1 MNNSSSPNTAVART
15 RRIAHPLELLPG
27 FGRWPASP
35 GRDALYT
42 VIFSSLVALVLVAI
56 QAMVSDPSR
65 PLGRYFVVML
75 LVSNL
80 CGLFIH
86 GGMALL
92 NFLFHG
98 WPQRARGLPRVLL
111 HIVVSV
117 VSVMAGVAISNV
129 LLSGGP
135 ALHLLAAPAAL
146 IQCTLIAAVIAVFML
161 VVRRNAERRIQAA
174 QNAARQKELEA
185 ATARLL
191 AEARLRALQ
200 AQIEPHFL
208 YNTLANVMGLIGPH
222 PDQARHMLER
232 FIDYLRASLDTSR
245 SEATTLGDEARLL
258 AAYLD
263 VLTVRMGARLRYRI
277 DVPAALHHV
286 AIAPMLLQP
295 MVENAIS
302 HGLEPKVE
310 GGEVTINASID
321 NGVLHL
327 VVSDTGVGLDL
338 AAGAMSRKPGGGVG
352 LGNLR
357 ERLRSLYGAGASVAL
372 LENQPCGMLVRIA
385 IPVSSLT
392 TNPTS

>member
-1 MNNSSSPNTAVART
+1 MNTPSSHHTAAVQA

-27 FGRWPASP
+27 FRRWPASP
-35 GRDALYT
+35 RRDALYT
-42 VIFSSLVALVLVAI
+42 VIFSSLIALVLVAI
-56 QAMVSDPSR
+56 QSMVSDPSR
-65 PLGRYFVVML
+65 PLGRYFAVML

-92 NFLFHG
+92 NYLFSD

-117 VSVMAGVAISNV
+117 VSVVAGVAVSNV

-135 ALHLLAAPAAL
+135 ALHLLATPTAL

-174 QNAARQKELEA
+174 FDAARQKELEA

-277 DVPAALHHV
+277 DVPAALRQV

-295 MVENAIS
+295 VVENAIS

-310 GGEVTINASID
+310 GGEVTISASVD
-321 NGVLHL
+321 DGVLHL

-385 IPVSSLT
+385 IPESSLT
-392 TNPTS
+392 MNSSL

>member
-135 ALHLLAAPAAL
+135 ALHLLATPAAL

-222 PDQARHMLER
+222 PDQARYMLER

-321 NGVLHL
+321 NGLLHL

-338 AAGAMSRKPGGGVG
+338 AAGAVSRKPGGGVG

>member
-1 MNNSSSPNTAVART
+1 MNTPSSPNTAAAQARRT
-15 RRIAHPLELLPG
+15 AHPLELLPG

-35 GRDALYT
+35 RRDALYT
-42 VIFSSLVALVLVAI
+42 VIFSSLIALVLVAI
-56 QAMVSDPSR
+56 QAMVSDPGR
-65 PLGRYFVVML
+65 PLGRYFAAML

-92 NFLFHG
+92 NYLFND

-117 VSVMAGVAISNV
+117 VSVVAGVAVSNV

-135 ALHLLAAPAAL
+135 ALHVLATPAAVF
-146 IQCTLIAAVIAVFML
+146 QCTLIAAVIAVFML

-174 QNAARQKELEA
+174 TDAARQKELEE

-263 VLTVRMGARLRYRI
+263 VLTVRMGSRLRYRI
-277 DVPAALHHV
+277 DVPAALHQV

-295 MVENAIS
+295 VVENAIA

-310 GGEVTINASID
+310 GGAVTITASID
-321 NGVLHL
+321 DGVLRL
-327 VVSDTGVGLDL
+327 VVSDTGVGLDV
-338 AAGAMSRKPGGGVG
+338 AAGAASRKPGGGVG

-372 LENQPCGMLVRIA
+372 LENQPCGMLVRIV
-385 IPVSSLT
+385 IPMSSLT
-392 TNPTS
+392 V

>member
-1 MNNSSSPNTAVART
+1 MNTSPLPSSAAAPARRT
-15 RRIAHPLELLPG
+15 AHPLELLPG
-27 FGRWPASP
+27 FRRWPASP
-35 GRDALYT
+35 RRDALYT
-42 VIFSSLVALVLVAI
+42 VIFSTLIALVLVAF
-56 QAMVSDPSR
+56 QAMTTGGER
-65 PLGRYFVVML
+65 PLGRYFAVML

-86 GGMALL
+86 GAMALL
-92 NFLFHG
+92 NYVSDG

-111 HIVVSV
+111 HMVVSV
-117 VSVMAGVAISNV
+117 VSVVAGVAVSNV
-129 LLSGGP
+129 LVSGGP
-135 ALHLLAAPAAL
+135 ALHFLATPSAL

-174 QNAARQKELEA
+174 FDAARQKELEA

-232 FIDYLRASLDTSR
+232 FIEYLRASLDTSR

-263 VLTVRMGARLRYRI
+263 VLAVRMGPRLRYRI
-277 DVPAALHHV
+277 DLPAALRHV

-295 MVENAIS
+295 LVENAIS

-310 GGEVTINASID
+310 GGEVTVAARID
-321 NGVLHL
+321 DGVLRL
-327 VVSDTGVGLDL
+327 VVGDTGVGLDL
-338 AAGAMSRKPGGGVG
+338 AAGATSRKPGGGVG

-357 ERLRSLYGAGASVAL
+357 ERLRSLYGPGASVAL
-372 LENQPCGMLVRIA
+372 LENQPCGVMVRIA
-385 IPVSSLT
+385 IPMSSLT
-392 TNPTS
+392 TNPSL

>member
-1 MNNSSSPNTAVART
+1 MNTSPSHHTAAAPARRT
-15 RRIAHPLELLPG
+15 AHPLELLPG

-35 GRDALYT
+35 RRDALYT
-42 VIFSSLVALVLVAI
+42 VIFSSLIALVLVAI
-56 QAMVSDPSR
+56 QAMVSDASR
-65 PLGRYFVVML
+65 PLGGYLAVML

-86 GGMALL
+86 GGMTLL
-92 NFLFHG
+92 NFLFGG

-111 HIVVSV
+111 HIAVSV
-117 VSVMAGVAISNV
+117 VSVVAGVAVSNV
-129 LLSGGP
+129 LLSGSA
-135 ALHLLAAPAAL
+135 ALHLLATPAA
-146 IQCTLIAAVIAVFML
+146 IVQCTLIAAVIAVFML
-161 VVRRNAERRIQAA
+161 VVRRNADRRIQAA
-174 QNAARQKELEA
+174 LDAARQTELEA

-277 DVPAALHHV
+277 DVPDALRDV

-295 MVENAIS
+295 VVENAIS

-310 GGEVTINASID
+310 GGEVTISASLGD
-321 NGVLHL
+321 GVLHL
-327 VVSDTGVGLDL
+327 VVGDTGVGLDL
-338 AAGAMSRKPGGGVG
+338 AAGTRSRKPGGGVG

-357 ERLRSLYGAGASVAL
+357 DRLRSLYGAGASVSL

-385 IPVSSLT
+385 IPLSSLT
-392 TNPTS
+392 VYPS